1 MWSGDVSFVVV
12 YIYVCLLFAFIHRLI
27 DFYKT
32 ELIVFLF
39 IEKTKNFIMILTV
52 FLLFFALQGNNM
64 W

>member
-12 YIYVCLLFAFIHRLI
+12 YIYVCLLFAFIHRLT